1 MIRLATEDD
10 LKRIKQ
16 IANQNREFIGFV
28 MNVALKEAIGKKSLL
43 VYENDKQVV
52 GFVHFHKRLD
62 GWNTLHELVVDKNY
76 QGQGIGKELYVC
88 VPLPMRLKTT
98 TDNIY
103 AQKFYELN
111 GVKKVRVEQGK
122 KRELVVFE
130 KGYSPSLSVEMKIK
144 KLK

>member
-1 MIRLATEDD
+1 MIRLAKESD
-10 LKRIKQ
+10 LVRIKQ

-28 MNVALKEAIGKKSLL
+28 MNVALKESIGKNSLL
-43 VYENDKQVV
+43 VYEKDNTIL

-111 GVKKVRVEQGK
+111 GMTKVRVEQGK
-122 KRELVVFE
+122 KRELIVFE
-130 KGYSPSLSVEMKIK
+130 KGMNLQLKRKTKQKIS
-144 KLK
+144 